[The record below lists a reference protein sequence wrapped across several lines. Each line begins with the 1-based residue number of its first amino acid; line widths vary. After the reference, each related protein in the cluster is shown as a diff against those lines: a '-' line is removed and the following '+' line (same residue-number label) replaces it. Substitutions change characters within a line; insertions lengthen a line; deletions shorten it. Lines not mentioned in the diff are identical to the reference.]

1 MMFSHRSFFFLFSFD
16 NNNNK
21 KNIKNKNS
29 YIKCLLYYRLFPKHL
44 YILILTKKSQLCC
57 RSLYYSNLKMK
68 KFNHREVK

>member
-1 MMFSHRSFFFLFSFD
+1 MFSHKSFFFLFSF
-16 NNNNK
+16 NNNNN

-29 YIKCLLYYRLFPKHL
+29 FIKCLLYYRLFPKHL
-44 YILILTKKSQLCC
+44 YILILTKKSQLWC